1 MNELLRHVFN
11 DFEYIFTQ
19 PERDAATMPLA
30 TVKDMWAVRW
40 GNEWVNRD
48 EFNKD
53 QFWMTLLV
61 RLLQDKAVET
71 HYPANQISP
80 VYRLK
85 HANN

>member
-1 MNELLRHVFN
+1 MNDLLRHVFN

-19 PERDAATMPLA
+19 PERDGVTMPLD
-30 TVKDMWAVRW
+30 TIKDMWAVRW

-61 RLLQDKAVET
+61 RLLQDKSVET

-85 HANN
+85 HADN